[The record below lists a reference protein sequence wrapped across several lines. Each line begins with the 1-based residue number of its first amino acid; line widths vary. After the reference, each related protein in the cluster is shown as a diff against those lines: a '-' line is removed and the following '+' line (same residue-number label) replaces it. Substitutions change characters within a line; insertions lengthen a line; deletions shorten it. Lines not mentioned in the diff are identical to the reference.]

1 MEGTKKMFAPII
13 VLWIISIGNLFR
25 MNSLSEVR
33 TVTFLSIFVTGMLTA
48 LAVIQIKNRFN
59 QSA

>member
-1 MEGTKKMFAPII
+1 MESSKKIFAPVI

-25 MNSLSEVR
+25 MNSLAEVK
-33 TVTFLSIFVTGMLTA
+33 TVTFISIFVTGVLTA
-48 LAVIQIKNRFN
+48 LAVIQIKNRFR

>member
-1 MEGTKKMFAPII
+1 MESTKKMFAPVI

-25 MNSLSEVR
+25 MNILGEVR
-33 TVTFLSIFVTGMLTA
+33 TVTFLSIFVTGMLTG
-48 LAVIQIKNRFN
+48 LAVIQIRNRFK